1 MCLAMCLLS
10 VAAYAQK
17 EVMVKA
23 GTLVPLQ
30 VTNPTKAADVTVGQ
44 KVAFRVS
51 RDINVDGVTAIPYGT
66 IVNGTVYEAKKSS
79 WWGTKG
85 RLGIKISE
93 LYGPNGEMIPLTNG
107 DVYVTGKNRTA
118 LSVCL
123 SLCLIWPACFICGSK
138 AEIPVGY
145 EIQANVAANTLV
157 KVNQSVRSRAS
168 VQISNWLRATK
179 FGTDALENWI
189 WGGYT

>member
-1 MCLAMCLLS
+1 MKKALFMCLAMCLLS
-10 VAAYAQK
+10 VAAFAQK
-17 EVMVKA
+17 EVTVKA

-51 RDINVDGVTAIPYGT
+51 RDINVDGMTAIPYGT

-93 LYGPNGEMIPLTNG
+93 LYGPNGEMIPLMNG
-107 DVYVTGKNRTA
+107 DVYITGKNRTA
-118 LSVCL
+118 LSVY
-123 SLCLIWPACFICGSK
+123 LCLCLVWPACFICGSK

-157 KVNQSVRSRAS
+157 KVN
-168 VQISNWLRATK
+168 
-179 FGTDALENWI
+179 
-189 WGGYT
+189 